1 MLERAHSAVAVVA
14 AWLAL
19 AGVMTDR
26 ARADGAALFSE
37 NCAACH
43 GDRGEGSP
51 ELRAPVVAGLDKAYL
66 DRQVE
71 HLMNGGRPVSAANAA
86 AVGMNDVL
94 RGLGAADLQAI
105 TAHISGLPLPVLDEP
120 VEAMTFRMRGLFS
133 GCMSCHQAQGEG
145 NAALSAPRIAHQY
158 GWYIKE
164 QLLSFRSGKRGND
177 PTDKYGRQMKT
188 MASDIPSDADVDQL
202 VAYIQKLGR

>member
-1 MLERAHSAVAVVA
+1 MERAHSAAAVVA
-14 AWLAL
+14 SWLAL
-19 AGVMTDR
+19 AGSMTDP
-26 ARADGAALFSE
+26 ARADGAVLFSE

-43 GDRGEGSP
+43 ADHGEGNP
-51 ELRAPVVAGLDKAYL
+51 DLRAPVIAGLDKTYL

-71 HLMNGGRPVSAANAA
+71 HLLKGMRPVSPDNAA
-86 AVGMNDVL
+86 AVGMIDVL

-105 TAHISGLPLPVLDEP
+105 TAHVSGLPVPILDEP
-120 VEAMTFRMRGLFS
+120 MEATTFRMRGLFS

-164 QLLSFRSGKRGND
+164 QLLSFRSGKRGSD
-177 PTDKYGRQMKT
+177 PADKYGKQMKA
-188 MASDIPSDADVDQL
+188 MALSIASDADIDQL
-202 VAYIQKLGR
+202 VAYIEKLGR